1 MPKFLFQ
8 HKTYNCLNY
17 FTVQTADSVSVVF
30 ESVADIANKES
41 QFKAEKILYALR
53 AFCCFFIN

>member
-1 MPKFLFQ
+1 M
-8 HKTYNCLNY
+8 NY

-53 AFCCFFIN
+53 ALF